1 MNGLKKIQGVIVKMT
16 RNVLETINSKI
27 KELQKNLILLKSVSL
42 NINKDNLKED
52 MIKYWGIER
61 GIQICI
67 ECVIDISNVIIST
80 LDIEKPDTY
89 KECILVLGNEDIIP
103 QRFAKQ
109 ISNMVSFRN
118 ILVHDYMKIDEE
130 IIINVLKNNLDDF
143 AKFMNYINKWI
154 KEKNY

>member
-89 KECILVLGNEDIIP
+89 KECILVLSNEDIIP

>member
-1 MNGLKKIQGVIVKMT
+1 MT

-89 KECILVLGNEDIIP
+89 KECILVLSNEDIIP

>member
-1 MNGLKKIQGVIVKMT
+1 M
-16 RNVLETINSKI
+16 
-27 KELQKNLILLKSVSL
+27 VSSSQ
-42 NINKDNLKED
+42 ED
-52 MIKYWGIER
+52 MIRYWEIER

-89 KECILVLGNEDIIP
+89 KECILVLGNEGILP
-103 QRFAKQ
+103 KKFAKE

-130 IIINVLKNNLDDF
+130 IIINVLKNNLGDF

-154 KEKNY
+154 KNNY

>member
-1 MNGLKKIQGVIVKMT
+1 MSSSQ
-16 RNVLETINSKI
+16 
-27 KELQKNLILLKSVSL
+27 
-42 NINKDNLKED
+42 ED
-52 MIKYWGIER
+52 MIRYWGIER

-67 ECVIDISNVIIST
+67 ECVIDISNVIISN

-89 KECILVLGNEDIIP
+89 KECILVLSNEDIIP

-143 AKFMNYINKWI
+143 GKFINDINKWI

>member
-1 MNGLKKIQGVIVKMT
+1 MT

-67 ECVIDISNVIIST
+67 ECVIDISNVIISN

-143 AKFMNYINKWI
+143 AKFMNYINQWT

>member
-1 MNGLKKIQGVIVKMT
+1 MT

-67 ECVIDISNVIIST
+67 ECVIDISNVIISN

-109 ISNMVSFRN
+109 ISNMISFRN

-143 AKFMNYINKWI
+143 AKFMNYINQWI

>member
-1 MNGLKKIQGVIVKMT
+1 MT
-16 RNVLETINSKI
+16 RNILEIINSKM

>member
-1 MNGLKKIQGVIVKMT
+1 MT
-16 RNVLETINSKI
+16 RNILEIINSKM

-89 KECILVLGNEDIIP
+89 KECILVLSNEDIIP

>member
-1 MNGLKKIQGVIVKMT
+1 MT

-67 ECVIDISNVIIST
+67 ECVIDISNVIISN

-143 AKFMNYINKWI
+143 AKFMNYINQWI
-154 KEKNY
+154 KGKNY

>member
-67 ECVIDISNVIIST
+67 ECVIDISNVIISN

>member
-1 MNGLKKIQGVIVKMT
+1 MT
-16 RNVLETINSKI
+16 RNVLETINGKM

-52 MIKYWGIER
+52 MIRYWGIER

-67 ECVIDISNVIIST
+67 ECVLDISNVIIST

-154 KEKNY
+154 KDKNY

>member
-1 MNGLKKIQGVIVKMT
+1 MT

-67 ECVIDISNVIIST
+67 ECVIDISNVIISN

-143 AKFMNYINKWI
+143 AKFMNYINQWI

>member
-1 MNGLKKIQGVIVKMT
+1 MT

>member
-1 MNGLKKIQGVIVKMT
+1 MT
-16 RNVLETINSKI
+16 RNVLETINGKM

-42 NINKDNLKED
+42 NTNKDNLKED
-52 MIKYWGIER
+52 MIRYWGIER

-67 ECVIDISNVIIST
+67 ECVLDISNVIIST

-154 KEKNY
+154 KDKNY

>member
-1 MNGLKKIQGVIVKMT
+1 MT
-16 RNVLETINSKI
+16 RNILEIINSKM

-67 ECVIDISNVIIST
+67 ECVIDISNVIISN

-143 AKFMNYINKWI
+143 AKFMNYINQWT

>member
-143 AKFMNYINKWI
+143 AKFMNYINQWI

>member
-16 RNVLETINSKI
+16 RNILEIINSKM

-89 KECILVLGNEDIIP
+89 KECILVLSNEDIIP

>member
-1 MNGLKKIQGVIVKMT
+1 MT

-67 ECVIDISNVIIST
+67 ECVIDISNVIISN

-89 KECILVLGNEDIIP
+89 KECILVLSNEDIIP

-154 KEKNY
+154 KGKNY